1 MKIANFLCYL
11 SCLFLV
17 LGQFTGARKPSRP
30 QISPSRSREG
40 SSCSGLHLS
49 LSLGKRTAILP
60 RAFSTT
66 ISALEVQAIGDRPLS
81 YSFLCL
87 VKIRSPPL

>member
-11 SCLFLV
+11 PCLSSELV
-17 LGQFTGARKPSRP
+17 QFAVPRKPSRP
-30 QISPSRSREG
+30 QISPSRPREG
-40 SSCSGLHLS
+40 PSCCGLHLT

-66 ISALEVQAIGDRPLS
+66 ISALEVQAVRDRHLS
-81 YSFLCL
+81 YSFLCS